1 MSFCCSISHPTIPRI
16 HSRWVLKVD
25 LKKEKKEKM
34 EQKERG
40 SSFRR
45 AILFFENG
53 QHNSFLH
60 SFSFS
65 VVVVVSSES
74 PCVLFSC
81 SFPFFKSYTIPPIV
95 SCMSPFLSVYTHTH
109 TYRDDA
115 LLCVEGT

>member
-1 MSFCCSISHPTIPRI
+1 
-16 HSRWVLKVD
+16 
-25 LKKEKKEKM
+25 M

-45 AILFFENG
+45 AILLFENG

-65 VVVVVSSES
+65 VVVVVVSSES

-81 SFPFFKSYTIPPIV
+81 SYPFFKSYTIPP
-95 SCMSPFLSVYTHTH
+95 
-109 TYRDDA
+109 
-115 LLCVEGT
+115 